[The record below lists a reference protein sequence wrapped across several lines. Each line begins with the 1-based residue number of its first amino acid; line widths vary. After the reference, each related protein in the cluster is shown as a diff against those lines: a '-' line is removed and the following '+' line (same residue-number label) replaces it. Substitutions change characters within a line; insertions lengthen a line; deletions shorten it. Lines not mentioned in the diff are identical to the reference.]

1 MAFSKLSEPRSRNYE
16 NSPRSTWAESRSF
29 VSDRYTPQV
38 IDHLVRP
45 RNGGEIQDPSGRGE
59 SGHEACGDV
68 ASFTVGIS
76 HNVLEEVRYKVYGC
90 AACVAAGSALSE
102 LVEGK
107 HLVEAARVSKTDIED
122 ALGGPLPIGK
132 EHALTLVLDA
142 LHKAFEDH
150 WNRTAGEMLLNGAK
164 TPGNGSRSV
173 VAAMSGGVDSAV
185 TALLLKEAG
194 YDVATVTFRLHD
206 GEKGSRSCCSPDT
219 VLFARDTAHR
229 MGLPHFTLNL
239 KELFNKRVMQ
249 DFVGSYKEGK
259 TPNPCVACNAHVKFH
274 ASAFLADE
282 IGYHHV
288 ATGHYAR
295 VEEGPTLGRP
305 VDESKDQT
313 YVLWPVPQELLARTV
328 FPLGEYRKTEV
339 RAIAEERGLAVA
351 YTPESQD
358 ICFIPDGNYRRF
370 VRKKVAAEPGD
381 VVDGEGQ
388 VLGRHGGVV
397 DFTVGQR
404 RGIGVSAPTPLYVTE
419 VRPSSGQVVVGR
431 KRDLEV
437 REVAVRDLNLFLDPE
452 DAACVQVRY
461 NSHPVSCT
469 VEETTDGEWI
479 AHLDEP
485 VMGVAPGQSAV
496 FYTED
501 GSRVVGGGVVAR
513 RAA

>member
-1 MAFSKLSEPRSRNYE
+1 M
-16 NSPRSTWAESRSF
+16 
-29 VSDRYTPQV
+29 SDRYTPQV

-45 RNGGEIQDPSGRGE
+45 RNAGEISDPSGRGE
-59 SGHEACGDV
+59 SGDAACGDV
-68 ASFTVGIS
+68 AIFTVGIS
-76 HNVLEEVRYKVYGC
+76 DNVVEEVRYKVYGC
-90 AACVAAGSALSE
+90 AACIAAGSAL
-102 LVEGK
+102 VRTG
-107 HLVEAARVSKTDIED
+107 RWQTRCSKRPASRRRTSKD
-122 ALGGPLPIGK
+122 ALGGPLPAGK

-150 WNRTAGEMLLNGAK
+150 WNRTAGEMLAGRHEEQRE
-164 TPGNGSRSV
+164 TGGRSV

-206 GEKGSRSCCSPDT
+206 GERGSRSCCSPDT

-239 KELFNKRVMQ
+239 KELFDRRVMQ
-249 DFVGSYKEGK
+249 DFVGSYKEGR

-282 IGYHHV
+282 LGYHHV

-295 VEEGPTLGRP
+295 VEEGPTLARP

-313 YVLWPVPQELLARTV
+313 YVLWPVPRDLLARTI

-358 ICFIPDGNYRRF
+358 ICFIPDGNYRGF

-381 VVDGEGQ
+381 VVDREGQ
-388 VLGRHGGVV
+388 VLGRHAGVV

-419 VRPSSGQVVVGR
+419 VRPRSGQVVVGR
-431 KRDLEV
+431 KQDLEV
-437 REVAVRDLNLFLDPE
+437 REVRVRDLNWFLDPGE
-452 DAACVQVRY
+452 AACVQVRY
-461 NSHPVSCT
+461 NSSPVPCT
-469 VEETTDGEWI
+469 VEETADGEWV

-485 VMGVAPGQSAV
+485 VVGVAPGQSAV
-496 FYTED
+496 FYTAD
-501 GSRVVGGGVVAR
+501 GQPGRRGRCR
-513 RAA
+513 RARERLRAVSLRESQL

>member
-1 MAFSKLSEPRSRNYE
+1 M
-16 NSPRSTWAESRSF
+16 
-29 VSDRYTPQV
+29 SDRYSPQV

-45 RNGGEIQDPSGRGE
+45 RNAGEIPDPTGLGE
-59 SGHEACGDV
+59 SGDAACGDV
-68 ASFTVGIS
+68 ACFTVGIS
-76 HNVLEEVRYKVYGC
+76 KNVLEEVRYKVYGC
-90 AACVAAGSALSE
+90 AACIAAGSALAE

-107 HLVEAARVSKTDIED
+107 HLLDAASVSKSDVEA
-122 ALGGPLPIGK
+122 ALGGPLPLGK
-132 EHALTLVLDA
+132 KHALTLVLDA

-150 WNRTAGEMLLNGAK
+150 WNRTAGEMLFDGERGRG
-164 TPGNGSRSV
+164 TGTRTV

-185 TALLLKEAG
+185 TALLLKESG

-206 GEKGSRSCCSPDT
+206 GERGSRSCCSPDT

-239 KELFNKRVMQ
+239 KELFNRRVMQ
-249 DFVGSYKEGK
+249 DFVGSYREGR

-274 ASAFLADE
+274 ASSFLADQL
-282 IGYHHV
+282 GFHHV

-295 VEEGPTLGRP
+295 VDEGPTLARP

-313 YVLWPVPQELLARTV
+313 YVLWPVPRDLLSRTL

-358 ICFIPDGNYRRF
+358 ICFIPDGNYRKF

-381 VVDGEGQ
+381 VVDSEGQ
-388 VLGRHGGVV
+388 VLGQHAGVV

-419 VRPSSGQVVVGR
+419 VRPRSGQVVVGR
-431 KRDLEV
+431 RRDLEV
-437 REVAVRDLNLFLDPE
+437 REVRVRDLNWFLE
-452 DAACVQVRY
+452 AEEARSVQVRY
-461 NSHPVSCT
+461 NGLPVPCT
-469 VEETTDGEWI
+469 VEEVDDGEWI

-496 FYTED
+496 FYSGD
-501 GSRVVGGGVVAR
+501 GQRVVGGGVVAR
-513 RAA
+513 RGS